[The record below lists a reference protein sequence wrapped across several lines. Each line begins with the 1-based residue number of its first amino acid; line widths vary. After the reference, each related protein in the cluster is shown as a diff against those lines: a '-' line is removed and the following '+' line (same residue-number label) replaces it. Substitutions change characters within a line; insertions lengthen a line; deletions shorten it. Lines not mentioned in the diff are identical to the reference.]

1 MPVLAVASDPFV
13 GTDNERVVREVATE
27 VRTVSLP
34 YGHQLAEE
42 CPADL
47 TEAYPT
53 FFGGHAA

>member
-1 MPVLAVASDPFV
+1 MPALVMAGDPFV
-13 GTDNERVVREVATE
+13 GTDNERVVREVATD
-27 VRTVSLP
+27 VCIVSLP
-34 YGHQLAEE
+34 YGHHLAEE